1 LSFEEPPQSD
11 DGGGEAEVGPASGD
25 TGVEAEAPSEDA
37 PQEPS
42 RQYVEVD
49 DPDNRYVR
57 VKIHGEDVEVPFSE
71 AVRGYSR
78 EADYTRKAQEVAQQR
93 QEAEF
98 GLRLQQALQSNPEMT
113 LQILAQQYGLSL
125 AQAQEMVDEQE
136 SEDEYGD
143 PLEREIIYERQA
155 RLALEDRVS
164 QREAD
169 EQLYSAV
176 AGLRNQFNLNDED
189 LTAVV
194 GTAYQMGLG
203 VDAFPMIYKTMQFD
217 RIDARVRAHR
227 AEQARQ
233 QVETQRRQQAKT
245 QAGQTISNGTGRGSG
260 LTNQVDAGGRMT
272 LREAIEAAFQQA
284 ERG

>member
-1 LSFEEPPQSD
+1 M
-11 DGGGEAEVGPASGD
+11 DGGGEAEVGPEEGQAEP
-25 TGVEAEAPSEDA
+25 EAQAPSEDA
-37 PQEPS
+37 PEQEPS

-57 VKIHGEDVEVPFSE
+57 VRVDGEDVEVPLSE
-71 AVRGYSR
+71 ALKGYSR
-78 EADYTRKAQEVAQQR
+78 ESHFTRNMQEVAQQR

-98 GLRLQQALQSNPEMT
+98 GLRLQQALASNPEMT
-113 LQILAQQYGLSL
+113 LQILAQQYGLNL
-125 AQAQEMVDEQE
+125 GQAQAAVEQAE
-136 SEDEYGD
+136 EEYAD
-143 PLEREIIYERQA
+143 PLEREIVSERQA
-155 RLALEDRVS
+155 RLALEERIS

-169 EQLYSAV
+169 EQLERAV
-176 AGLRNQFNLNDED
+176 AGLRNQFNLNEED
-189 LTAVV
+189 LVAVV

-233 QVETQRRQQAKT
+233 QAETQRRQQAKT
-245 QAGQTISNGTGRGSG
+245 QASQTISNGRGQGNG
-260 LTNQVDAGGRMT
+260 LTDQADAGGRMT
-272 LREAIEAAFQQA
+272 LREAIEAAFDQA